1 MRLALALLLLP
12 MMAVAAPPN
21 PLVRQRADPWVLRH
35 SDGYYYFTA
44 TVPEYDRI
52 ELRRARTLEE
62 LAVAAPTVVW
72 RRHAAGPMGAHIWAP
87 ELQCIDGRWFLYFAA
102 GAAERE
108 WDIRLYVLECAAA
121 NPLDGPW
128 LERGQLRTPW
138 ESFAL
143 DATTFTVHGVR
154 YLVWAQH
161 DPALAANTCLF
172 ISRMKS
178 PTELTGPAVRLS
190 RPEFD
195 WERVRFAVN
204 EGPAVLVRHG
214 RIWVSYS
221 AAGTGAEYCL
231 GLLSA
236 AEDADLLDPR
246 SWRKSPTPVFTSS
259 TAHGVFGPG
268 HNCFTTTPEGRT
280 DLIVYHARDYAE
292 ITCDPLDDPN
302 RHTRVQPLGWNAD
315 GSPAF
320 GIPAAAH

>member
-1 MRLALALLLLP
+1 
-12 MMAVAAPPN
+12 MAAAAEWSN
-21 PLVRQRADPWVLRH
+21 PLVRQRADPWILRH

-62 LAVAAPTVVW
+62 LPGVTPTVIW
-72 RRHAAGPMGAHIWAP
+72 RRHANGEMGAHIWAP
-87 ELQCIDGRWFLYFAA
+87 ELHWIDGRWFVYFAA

-108 WDIRLYVLECAAA
+108 WDIRLYVLECAA
-121 NPLDGPW
+121 PDPRTGPW
-128 LERGQLRTPW
+128 VERGQLRTPW
-138 ESFAL
+138 NTFAL
-143 DATTFTVHGVR
+143 DATTFTVHGER
-154 YLVWAQH
+154 YLLWAQR

-172 ISRMKS
+172 LSRMKS
-178 PTELTGPAVRLS
+178 PTELTGPTVRLS
-190 RPEFD
+190 QPEFP

-221 AAGTGAEYCL
+221 AAGTGPEYCL

-236 AEDADLLDPR
+236 DASANLLDPR

-259 TAHGVFGPG
+259 AANQVFGPG
-268 HNCFTTTPEGRT
+268 HNCFTTTPDGRT
-280 DLIVYHARDYAE
+280 DLIVYHARDQAE
-292 ITCDPLDDPN
+292 VAGDPLDDPN
-302 RHTRVQPLGWNAD
+302 RHTRVQPLGWNTD

-320 GIPAAAH
+320 GTPAAAADTA